1 MLNSKVYL
9 YSSDFSAVE
18 RTSCDGLDFR
28 RKYSTAVKI
37 FRIRRNKYQ
46 PYLAGSLEKRGA
58 ELRKK
63 RASTCRPKEAQ
74 STTGLRRRWSN
85 LFLVFRLLARLYKK
99 GLPPQKEILVSGVP
113 DAQQTTERSL
123 PATGAS
129 G

>member
-85 LFLVFRLLARLYKK
+85 LFLVSSFGSLV
-99 GLPPQKEILVSGVP
+99 QKRSP
-113 DAQQTTERSL
+113 TTERNPGVRCARRSTDNRTKS
-123 PATGAS
+123 TGAS